1 MSTNVYQYL
10 SMCTKVYQCLPISTN
25 DYQCLPKSTDVYQI
39 LLMSTNVYQCLPM
52 FKTHFSDSNAKAQY
66 TANQDVHTL
75 TQNSNIIL
83 TITAL
88 KLQPKQA
95 YIFKMFMSRATKKP
109 K

>member
-1 MSTNVYQYL
+1 
-10 SMCTKVYQCLPISTN
+10 
-25 DYQCLPKSTDVYQI
+25 
-39 LLMSTNVYQCLPM
+39 MSTNVYQCLPM
-52 FKTHFSDSNAKAQY
+52 FKTHFSDANAKAQY